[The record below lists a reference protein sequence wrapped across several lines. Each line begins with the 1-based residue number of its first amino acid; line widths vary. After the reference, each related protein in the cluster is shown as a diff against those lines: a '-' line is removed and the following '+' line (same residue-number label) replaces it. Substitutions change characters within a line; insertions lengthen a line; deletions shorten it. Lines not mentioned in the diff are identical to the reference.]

1 MNNFTDVFKEYLE
14 RVNGACDAEEESYD
28 AAILFVGR
36 EDFADKGGMA
46 LVGGVCGTHP
56 AIVVSTTLTNGQ
68 VSTILGKLTAHEVGH
83 LLGALHDGDS
93 GSHIQMLDGPYKG
106 IYCIVFHSY
115 ISSFSRSR

>member
-1 MNNFTDVFKEYLE
+1 MKWDSKDIRTIDNYLDVFKEYLE

-68 VSTILGKLTAHEVGH
+68 FTTTKGKLTAHEVGH
-83 LLGALHDGDS
+83 LLGAYHDGDP
-93 GSHIQMLDGPYKG
+93 GPHPVGPYKG
-106 IYCIVFHSY
+106 MT
-115 ISSFSRSR
+115 